1 MEKGKQ
7 CFVTRQKS
15 LLPIQL
21 ILLCTK
27 AKGYFREVII
37 SFVEKKTNEGEI
49 RNPKK
54 RKSSVCLKL
63 VSAIFYQNFIFHQM
77 IAL

>member
-1 MEKGKQ
+1 MTQFKLLMEKGKQ

-21 ILLCTK
+21 IRLCTK

-37 SFVEKKTNEGEI
+37 FFVEKKLM
-49 RNPKK
+49 KVK
-54 RKSSVCLKL
+54 
-63 VSAIFYQNFIFHQM
+63 
-77 IAL
+77 